1 MDSKKSIKA
10 TIIKHLEG
18 ELQER
23 EVKELASWI
32 SESGANEQYYTSI
45 KNRWEAAIGDMS
57 RIAKTENEWSR
68 FLSRIKKDYQS
79 NVFRYSSNAGI
90 FYRFAAILIVG
101 IVMGALVMNRG
112 LKQEPIFIT
121 SLAPKGSIS
130 QMVLAD
136 SSIVYLNA
144 GSEIRYSPEAKNNSR
159 EVFLKG
165 EAWFSV
171 TKNTKKPFVVH
182 TPYYDVNVRGTHF
195 NVKAYED
202 DAEVTTTLEEG
213 TVEITSSEK
222 FKLTE
227 KILLQPGQQIV
238 LNKDSRTLLV
248 RKVDTRM
255 FTSWKENKL
264 IFINMDLKELIVLLE
279 RKYGV
284 DIEVSDNSLL
294 LGYHYD
300 GTIKNETILE
310 VLNLLEETLPI
321 KYKIEGQII
330 LITKR

>member
-1 MDSKKSIKA
+1 MDSKQSIKA

-23 EVKELASWI
+23 EVKELAAWI
-32 SESGANEQYYTSI
+32 SESDVNEQYYTSI
-45 KNRWEAAIGDMS
+45 KNKWEAAIDDMS
-57 RIAKTENEWSR
+57 RIADTENEWSR

-79 NVFRYSSNAGI
+79 NVFRYSSNARI

-101 IVMGALVMNRG
+101 IVMGALVMNRS
-112 LKQEPIFIT
+112 LKQEPVFIT
-121 SLAPKGSIS
+121 FLAPKGSIS

-165 EAWFSV
+165 EAWFNV

-182 TPYYDVNVRGTHF
+182 TPYYNVNVTGTCF
-195 NVKAYED
+195 NIKAYEN

-213 TVEITSSEK
+213 AVEITSSEK
-222 FKLTE
+222 FKLAE
-227 KILLQPGQQIV
+227 NILLQTGQQV
-238 LNKDSRTLLV
+238 VFNKYSRTLLV
-248 RKVDTRM
+248 RKVNTNM

-264 IFINMDLKELIVLLE
+264 MFINMNLKELIVLLE

-284 DIEVSDNSLL
+284 NIEVSDNSLL
-294 LGYHYD
+294 DYHYD
-300 GTIKNETILE
+300 GTIRNETVLE

-321 KYKIEGQII
+321 KYKIENQII
-330 LITKR
+330 LITKK